1 MKDHQGLVPDF
12 HITYPAEH
20 GPASSNLA
28 ELKCIS
34 AGATWYQS
42 RQKAVD
48 QRAKRIPNEYKN
60 KAKRIDTKYFGTQVG
75 HVGPLEQHLQGFG
88 DIQCLVAGQYGEVS
102 QDFHKLLQ
110 KLAQSKASHISL
122 LEGRPVSDS
131 EQGLILHHLRRRL
144 SVSIITAQSRCL
156 LTRLHHMAPGAKEA
170 AKKRSFSKH
179 KEELAQKDRLYHHE
193 AYIRGRRLHNLGL
206 LHP

>member
-1 MKDHQGLVPDF
+1 MYKRWCYLVP
-12 HITYPAEH
+12 IRAE
-20 GPASSNLA
+20 
-28 ELKCIS
+28 
-34 AGATWYQS
+34 
-42 RQKAVD
+42 
-48 QRAKRIPNEYKN
+48 
-60 KAKRIDTKYFGTQVG
+60 GTQAG

-88 DIQCLVAGQYGEVS
+88 DIQCLVAGQYGEIS

-110 KLAQSKASHISL
+110 KLALSKASHISL

-170 AKKRSFSKH
+170 AKKRAFSKH
-179 KEELAQKDRLYHHE
+179 REELAQKDRLYHHE

>member
-1 MKDHQGLVPDF
+1 M
-12 HITYPAEH
+12 
-20 GPASSNLA
+20 
-28 ELKCIS
+28 LKCIS

-42 RQKAVD
+42 GQKAVD
-48 QRAKRIPNEYKN
+48 QRAKRLPNEYKN
-60 KAKRIDTKYFGTQVG
+60 KTKRIDTKNFGTQAG

-88 DIQCLVAGQYGEVS
+88 DIQCLVARQYGEIS

-110 KLAQSKASHISL
+110 KLALSKASHISL

-170 AKKRSFSKH
+170 AKKRAFSKH
-179 KEELAQKDRLYHHE
+179 REELAQKDRLYHHE